1 MSAEV
6 VAGVWVEAEAAGRF
20 VEVWVEVEGQAE
32 VWVVVWVEAGG
43 LSFVEAAVGSGQ
55 SVP

>member
-6 VAGVWVEAEAAGRF
+6 VAGVWVEVEAAGRF
-20 VEVWVEVEGQAE
+20 VEVWVV

-43 LSFVEAAVGSGQ
+43 WSFVEAAVGSGQ

>member
-6 VAGVWVEAEAAGRF
+6 VAGVWVEVEAAGRF
-20 VEVWVEVEGQAE
+20 VEVWVELEAE

-43 LSFVEAAVGSGQ
+43 WSFVEAAVGSGQ